1 MKILITGGNGMVGKN
16 LQDITNNK
24 PSIHSFYYITSDICD
39 LKNNYNVDQLF
50 KMYNPDVV
58 IHLASLVA
66 GLYGNMNNNYKFFS
80 DNIKINT
87 NILDSCKK
95 YKIKRLINVLST
107 CIFPKEN
114 VIYPLT
120 SDQILNGPPDES
132 NEGYAYSKRV
142 LYNGSKI
149 LSKNKDTVVINLIP
163 TNLYG
168 KYDNFNIEN
177 GHVLPTILNKMFIA
191 KRIGNDLIIN
201 GNGEA
206 IRQFIYAS
214 DFAKIIYDFIEI
226 KPNERLVGNSN
237 FISCIISPNESK
249 NISINN
255 LIETLKEKMEFTGN
269 IIYKTDM
276 SNGQHLK
283 TTSDDELKM
292 FFPDIKLTSLSD
304 GIDEVIK
311 YVEENYNDIRK

>member
-39 LKNNYNVDQLF
+39 LKSNYNVDQLF

-87 NILDSCKK
+87 NILDACKK

-177 GHVLPTILNKMFIA
+177 GHVLPAILNKMFIA
-191 KRIGNDLIIN
+191 KRIGNDLVIN

-206 IRQFIYAS
+206 VRQFIYAS
-214 DFAKIIYDFIEI
+214 DFAKIIYDFIDY
-226 KPNERLVGNSN
+226 KVNEC
-237 FISCIISPNESK
+237 FISCIISPNDSK

-269 IIYKTDM
+269 IVYDTEM

-283 TTSDDELKM
+283 TTSDDELKI
-292 FFPDIKLTSLSD
+292 FFPDVKLTSLSD